1 MPEATVV
8 FVPGFMQRSDAWA
21 PVAERVSERYPTVCL
36 DFRSHSFEPR
46 LGEIRE
52 ATAAGDALVGY
63 SMGGRLALHLALR
76 EPERLHALAVVGT
89 SGGLDD
95 DAERARRLEQD
106 ERLAAWIERTPIEH
120 IVAAWERQPIFATQS
135 PELAESQRAGRLSN
149 DPRLLALLL
158 RSAGQAALPPIWDRL
173 GDLDV
178 PLVAVAGELDE
189 RYLSRAR
196 RLALLAPRAEP
207 RVVFGAG
214 HAAHLEQPDAFAEL
228 LLEFLDQHLG

>member
-1 MPEATVV
+1 MRSSAT
-8 FVPGFMQRSDAWA
+8 RWA
-21 PVAERVSERYPTVCL
+21 
-36 DFRSHSFEPR
+36 
-46 LGEIRE
+46 
-52 ATAAGDALVGY
+52 
-63 SMGGRLALHLALR
+63 
-76 EPERLHALAVVGT
+76 
-89 SGGLDD
+89 
-95 DAERARRLEQD
+95 
-106 ERLAAWIERTPIEH
+106 AAWPST
-120 IVAAWERQPIFATQS
+120 S
-135 PELAESQRAGRLSN
+135 PCESPSAC
-149 DPRLLALLL
+149 A
-158 RSAGQAALPPIWDRL
+158 RSRWWAQAPSWDRL